1 MIKNKSL
8 TLLLFLCIIFFALPS
23 TQAIS
28 GDKDVLKS
36 QGPPSALQTLK
47 DLRLSIEAVD
57 KDILEKEE
65 SYAKALIE
73 ERKQAIRIEVS
84 HLLRLRDAYQRE
96 FESIASGIE
105 LEETAQAPIKAFRIE
120 EELMEVL
127 RPLVEGLKQMTSRPR
142 ELERLRK
149 DTAFYENHLPEIR
162 SAISKVEDFMAKTED
177 KALHL
182 HLEELLLSWQ
192 EKEQEVLRQIRRLR
206 FQLNQKTGPDESML
220 VTMQK
225 GVTNFVKTRGRNL
238 FLAFTVFIG
247 TFLLLRLTYW
257 KWSNNQKKSPPP
269 FYHRLLQVIFHSTTA
284 FVSISAALL
293 LLYAFGDWMLLSIA
307 LLLLITLIWS
317 ARNGMA
323 QFWEQ
328 GKLILNMGT
337 LREGERL
344 IYTGL
349 PWKVQ
354 KLGLHGI
361 LINPWLEGGL
371 LRIPL
376 KHLVGMQSRPF
387 NENEPWFPSK
397 KDDVL
402 LLEDGSIAKILMQ
415 TPEQVVAEL
424 EGGARR
430 TWAAVDFLSLSI
442 CNLSRKKF
450 GISVTMGLDYGYQ
463 AEITD
468 KIPGLLEQY
477 VRKNLEQQDYSRYL
491 QHLDVIFLETG
502 PYSLN
507 LRVFAIFSPEAA
519 EDYLNLQRK
528 IRKLCMEAST
538 HYGWSIPF
546 PQLALHRPA
555 SA

>member
-1 MIKNKSL
+1 MTPKSFIVQIFFL
-8 TLLLFLCIIFFALPS
+8 CLLFASLPS
-23 TQAIS
+23 AQAVS
-28 GDKDVLKS
+28 EEKDTLQS
-36 QGPPSALQTLK
+36 AGPPSALQTLK
-47 DLRLSIEAVD
+47 DLRLSIEAID

-65 SYAKALIE
+65 SYAKALME
-73 ERKQAIRIEVS
+73 ERKKAIRMEVS
-84 HLLRLRDAYQRE
+84 HLLRLKDAYQRE

-105 LEETAQAPIKAFRIE
+105 IEETAQAPLKAFRIE

-149 DTAFYENHLPEIR
+149 DITFYENHLPEIR
-162 SAISKVEDFMAKTED
+162 YAISKVEGFMAKTED
-177 KALHL
+177 EQLSL
-182 HLEELLLSWQ
+182 HLEELLMNWQ
-192 EKEQEVLRQIRRLR
+192 EKEQEVIRQIRRLR
-206 FQLNQKTGPDESML
+206 FQLEQKTGPDESML

-238 FLAFTVFIG
+238 FLAFSAFIT
-247 TFLLLRLTYW
+247 TFLLLRLAYW
-257 KWSNNQKKSPPP
+257 KWSQNQKKSPPP

-284 FVSISAALL
+284 FVSVSAALL

-337 LREGERL
+337 LREGERV

-361 LINPWLEGGL
+361 LINPSLEGGM

-376 KHLVGMQSRPF
+376 KHLVGMQSRPY
-387 NENEPWFPSK
+387 EEDEPWFPSEK
-397 KDDVL
+397 NDVL

-430 TWAAVDFLSLSI
+430 TWAAVDFLGLSL

-463 AEITD
+463 AEITN

-477 VRKNLEQQDYSRYL
+477 VRKHLDRENHNRYL
-491 QHLDVIFLETG
+491 QYLDVIFLETG
-502 PYSLN
+502 PYALN
-507 LRVFAIFSPEAA
+507 LRVFAVFSPEAA
-519 EDYLNLQRK
+519 EEYLNLQRK
-528 IRKLCMEAST
+528 IRKLCMEASS
-538 HYGWSIPF
+538 HYGWCIPF
-546 PQLALHRPA
+546 PRLALHRPA
-555 SA
+555 SD